1 MPWSGLH
8 VYIDRQG
15 LSCGL
20 HACPL
25 HLYLPGAVFRTS
37 PAAEYGNSPQSSGD
51 RNADS
56 GGGSG
61 PKRGTLDGCNS
72 GSPSNT
78 GSGKSFKQVLAERNK
93 QAQRRFRQRQKV
105 QPHSMLSL
113 AMI

>member
-1 MPWSGLH
+1 M
-8 VYIDRQG
+8 
-15 LSCGL
+15 
-20 HACPL
+20 
-25 HLYLPGAVFRTS
+25 FR
-37 PAAEYGNSPQSSGD
+37 PAEYGNSPQSSGD

-105 QPHSMLSL
+105 QHHSKL
-113 AMI
+113 ATALQQHWKFSTGYAMFHF

>member
-1 MPWSGLH
+1 MIRMRPVFCYPGLE
-8 VYIDRQG
+8 
-15 LSCGL
+15 
-20 HACPL
+20 CPRS
-25 HLYLPGAVFRTS
+25 LP
-37 PAAEYGNSPQSSGD
+37 PAEYGNSPQSSGD

-105 QPHSMLSL
+105 QQPAKL
-113 AMI
+113 